1 MEEKDIIIEQLNPT
15 SFEFQ
20 DYVPSDEAL
29 IASSDLDT
37 AFSQSTDYIESYI
50 YDENNTLL
58 NSTIPLLSYNIKE
71 GDVLISPE
79 SGLTNQGYNQGVY
92 NILYT
97 FYRKRLSSDSGF
109 KYFIKEISSDRT
121 EIKLDSNLISNGNI
135 ISSTN
140 DFITYRENAEYF
152 VDFYLNFGNNQTV
165 IANNIKLDTTV
176 AGDPTILIKLYESL
190 PEQFN
195 LKTELWVVEQVSTPQ
210 LYRVTFPIPTIEIN
224 DFTYISGPNFNLDVK
239 GQTAKSGQLFS
250 YNTLIN
256 SDVTSS
262 TQQIKNLLN
271 EKQIN
276 INVNYE
282 DYNNFIHF
290 SSAKTRLENFYYK
303 VGLIESSSNQL
314 NSYLS
319 QITSDTSLTVAFSSS
334 VGILTSQIDN
344 IINNFDGYEYF
355 LYFNSGSSY
364 SWPKSNTEPPFQLY
378 STGSTEVLNWL
389 GSATPGSPYYGGQA
403 LSASNYDQDNSDWL
417 YFAIPEYLREDEEN
431 RRYELFIDM
440 VGQHYDNIWLYTK
453 DVTNKFSADNRLEYG
468 ISKDLVADAIRDFGV
483 KLYSNNFNTD
493 DLYAAFLGLNPSGNS
508 FPFSDITDSL
518 PASTGFEYVDTKI
531 SSSNNIIPLD
541 DVNKRLYKRIYH
553 NIPYLLKTKGTIGGL
568 RALITSYGIPD
579 TVLRINEFGGKDRN
593 EAQDWDLEQRVF
605 NYAFDTGEDSDNFI
619 TSSFNPSDNFKPNT
633 SKAFSPST
641 VQFRFKSAPIP
652 LGSNNQPSPDIRG
665 NQFLWLSD
673 DNDNTFSSPSTA
685 VVLEYI
691 GSGFTT
697 GSYSGSIASPYD
709 TWGTLKFYPDLS
721 YNPTVTCSVFAPF
734 FNEDWWSVQFT
745 FTGSGFTGG
754 TGSLFAANEIDGK
767 VGFSGSETKLALDS
781 RSWER
786 SDFATLNYL
795 ANRTINSTI
804 YQPFSGAFQEYRM
817 FTPTTIISENKF
829 FDYTLNPYSNE
840 GNTINSTPDKLM
852 FRAALGTQLDTGSR
866 TSIHPRVT
874 GSTSQIT
881 QSFDDDTSAFYIS
894 GSHFITNVEKIYQD
908 QVPAGIKNRVTDKI
922 DVKFNILP
930 EKPTGSNQNIDVLSA
945 YRGIQQE
952 SFVSQSYTPDVNY
965 LEVAISPQNQIN
977 DDINA
982 QIGYFNLGDY
992 IGDPRQFSSSA
1003 RNYPDLDI
1011 LRDAY
1016 FEKYIKSYDVL
1027 DFVRLMKFF
1036 DNSLFKMIKD
1046 FTPARTSLASGVV
1059 VKQHILE
1066 RNRQRPAQV
1075 SFSNVTYTGSVKS
1088 KARNYDTGS
1097 GDTGQYEYNG
1107 GSSIYRF
1114 SGGTGGGFERYNGL
1128 ETSPSA
1134 SAYGLTNRFN
1144 LTQSWNEYAEGSVAN
1159 AINNSGSFQGRGTIL
1174 LYNQDE
1180 FYDGIFSGS
1189 RIIATDQSLNPG
1201 CDPYKKPSYKGI
1213 DFNFLF
1219 FNSAAIPQFDGTV
1232 DANSFIDKNNVPLS
1246 GDAWI
1251 YSEYKSTSNGI
1262 NSQAWVKYIKLAA
1275 VDADGNFV
1283 RSYFQGMESLKIQF
1297 AEGIKEYFITNI
1309 TENTNHVLITI
1320 DFLEFDADFT
1330 GSVDGGS
1337 ENWSLST
1344 QGNYVKIGIG
1354 SIDSH
1359 ASFNQVLPTETQALK
1374 YFNGTTNDAQSAFNV
1389 GATYNA
1395 TDPNWQTLA
1404 GEYGVYSPARTSNI
1418 PWIISGSIFYSASL
1432 SFGETTSSG
1441 IYHSG
1446 STYDGRLNQIGSPP
1460 NYHTRQQ
1467 FQIFDGT
1474 GYDNVQKTTFRPTPS
1489 IVEIES
1495 GVFDNTINP
1504 LIPGNSGSDVT
1515 GTPGAGHSRIT
1526 LPGTA
1531 SMDFYFPYLQ
1541 FSGSRYP
1548 LPISPVPY
1556 PQPISGSDFGVN
1568 NDVIVTVSY
1577 AMSGSVSASFGAV
1590 QDLNGNPYY
1599 SLPLGS
1605 LGSIPTINA
1614 VGVNTRDFASYYHV
1628 KTSYE
1633 PGGGTYNYLP
1643 SSPVSWFPNI
1653 KFEISCSIDAN
1664 ITASIQWAKA
1674 ANPTAN
1680 TTWYIA
1686 GNPFLTATPTGDGVI
1701 IGDGG
1706 MGLGFGDVNFN
1717 LTSTGLAFRV
1727 VAWGEDN
1734 LVTYKLNNWQVLGEG
1749 SGALVRNGFTTF
1761 HPYAY
1766 GIGTTDQ
1773 GLLEA
1778 TQNAKENTW
1787 HIGDLLEQEWHKA
1800 DFQVHLKRTGS
1811 SGEFTIT
1818 SSNILES
1825 QSIGPGLSMEFPDSP
1840 ILNILNPTESPSSSI
1855 NEVGDMYFIEYSASN
1870 PQFSINTPQ
1879 ISPNGFITFTGDYR
1893 PFSLNLGY
1901 GNGTNNTNNNITF
1914 QQFSSTS
1921 DTGSAI
1927 FISQSYQVNDTQS
1940 QATASVSLYRSD
1952 NSNELGARETLLTN
1966 IFISASDQTGR
1977 TNFAARFG
1985 SSEGGYPF
1993 RWDDKLKFVTEVS
2006 KSLDIN
2012 FAFTEYSMSIF
2023 PGQSRWS
2030 PITLPSAYG
2039 NYRVPNPET
2048 SIVSTFF
2055 GVGILPFYLSLDCQP
2070 TLNNYIDTRPS
2081 TYLMDVDYN
2090 NVTGSITPVN
2100 FAQIISGSA
2109 TKATVPDSNYT
2120 IARSTIPR
2128 YGGSKSTSKIY
2139 NIWSAT
2145 DTGTYGKLSTI
2156 DLKKTYF
2163 SYFNE
2168 IEDPYPNINDKI
2180 KLNIQYLV
2188 DEDGNALP
2196 PALEGTSRTIFE
2208 RVYPKQSFGRMS
2220 VNTSDKKLKEL
2231 NSPFEISNIGSYYS
2245 PIIYTQTSSRYYS
2258 TTIPLSGSGRISR
2271 YDNDDSNSFSSF
2283 AFSAIGTASVASI
2296 QTREF
2301 SYRIA
2306 PSEDIKIKS
2315 YAQGTVYDDPTNGVI
2330 DYSGSYALLGEDLKN
2345 YQRLS
2350 LETQFTTTYIYDTS
2364 GTRGEMSVFLKM
2376 VSGSINLPFI
2386 VTDVKLSVLK
2396 SDQKVYDLGSV
2407 VGQSWLNFIGI
2418 GLQPNR
2424 DSKVSEIIKGNQPT
2438 FIPAKAQNFQL
2449 KQDNSMQMTLD
2460 WEMYNFL
2467 RDKGQ
2472 YVDGG
2477 DVQYRNPNL
2486 LSLIWTIEAESYP
2499 TIFKEADQIHWEMSG
2514 SAKRAS
2520 SAEHPDAA
2528 FFSNAHIG
2536 PHTPTKITSLG
2547 ALDHLLDGDNTGS
2560 APFWVFTGSAGGG
2573 TDILDQSILVMSSSN
2588 VNEAYGVNYY
2598 QGQLPYSPG
2607 PSEYFPGGQEPAD
2620 TSFDPIVYPLTFKVG
2635 DEIRFANNE
2644 NYTYTIQEVF
2654 KPSQNIEAGGIG
2666 RIKILLGSPVP
2677 GDVNKDFFLIRR
2689 NVPNANSVYLN
2700 GLFPY
2705 GNLPSGSVIGGATTT
2720 PGILY
2725 PDFPTEYLENS
2736 ASILVNELIS
2746 KGIITS

>member
-37 AFSQSTDYIESYI
+37 VFSQSTDYIESYI

-58 NSTIPLLSYNIKE
+58 NSTIPLLSYNVKE

-79 SGLTNQGYNQGVY
+79 SDLTNQGYNQGVY
-92 NILYT
+92 NVLYN

-121 EIKLDSNLISNGNI
+121 EIKLDSNLISNDNI

-165 IANNIKLDTTV
+165 IANNIKLDTIV

-190 PEQFN
+190 PEQFD

-262 TQQIKNLLN
+262 TQQIKSLLN

-314 NSYLS
+314 NTYLN

-334 VGILTSQIDN
+334 VNILTSQIDN

-403 LSASNYDQDNSDWL
+403 LSASNYDQDNPDWL

-453 DVTNKFSADNRLEYG
+453 DITNKFSADNRLEYG

-531 SSSNNIIPLD
+531 SSSNDIIPLD

-605 NYAFDTGEDSDNFI
+605 NYAFDTGDNATNYL
-619 TSSFNPSDNFKPNT
+619 TSSINLNDAWISDGDLY
-633 SKAFSPST
+633 SPQT
-641 VQFRFKSAPIP
+641 IQLRFKTAGI
-652 LGSNNQPSPDIRG
+652 SPAVGNVASSDIRYSQSLWFGDSNGG
-665 NQFLWLSD
+665 NL
-673 DNDNTFSSPSTA
+673 
-685 VVLEYI
+685 VLEYT
-691 GSGFTT
+691 GSGLVT
-697 GSYSGSIASPYD
+697 GSYSGSVVDPYD
-709 TWGTLKFYPDLS
+709 YYGTLKWIPAEADNPSLS
-721 YNPTVTCSVFAPF
+721 ASVYLPF
-734 FNEDWWSVQFT
+734 FDGGWWSAQINMPLIDKGAGLT
-745 FTGSGFTGG
+745 NESA
-754 TGSLFAANEIDGK
+754 SLYAANQLRGK
-767 VGFSGSETKLALDS
+767 IGFSASDS
-781 RSWER
+781 TSGYN
-786 SDFATLNYL
+786 SSYYGQAVKANLNDSSNYTF
-795 ANRTINSTI
+795 NDGTI
-804 YQPFSGAFQEYRM
+804 YQPFSGSFQELRYW
-817 FTPTTIISENKF
+817 SSSLNEDVF
-829 FDYTLNPYSNE
+829 FDYVVNPYSNE
-840 GNTINSTPDKLM
+840 GNTTNNTPDGLA

-881 QSFDDDTSAFYIS
+881 QSFDDGTSAFYIS
-894 GSHFITNVEKIYQD
+894 GPHFVTNVEKIYQD

-922 DVKFNILP
+922 DVEFNILP

-1201 CDPYKKPSYKGI
+1201 CDLYKKPSDIGI
-1213 DFNFLF
+1213 DYNFLF
-1219 FNSAAIPQFDGTV
+1219 FNSALPTGFDGTV
-1232 DANSFIDKNNVPLS
+1232 DVNSFIDRNNVPLP

-1251 YSEYKSTSNGI
+1251 YSEYESTSNGI
-1262 NSQAWVKYIKLAA
+1262 NSQAYVKYIKLAA

-1283 RSYFQGMESLKIQF
+1283 RSYFQGMESIKIQF
-1297 AEGIKEYFITNI
+1297 SEGIKEYFVTSI
-1309 TENTNHVLITI
+1309 TENTDHVLMGI
-1320 DFLEFDADFT
+1320 DFLTPDADFT

-1344 QGNYVKIGIG
+1344 QGNYVKVGIS

-1389 GATYNA
+1389 GTTYNA
-1395 TDPNWQTLA
+1395 TDPNWQILA

-1432 SFGETTSSG
+1432 ASGETTSSG

-1446 STYDGRLNQIGSPP
+1446 STYDGRFNKIGSPP
-1460 NYHTRQQ
+1460 NNHTRQQ

-1474 GYDNVQKTTFRPTPS
+1474 GYDNFQKTTFRPTPS

-1504 LIPGNSGSDVT
+1504 LIPGNSGSGITD
-1515 GTPGAGHSRIT
+1515 TPGAGHSRIT

-1541 FSGSRYP
+1541 FSGSVYP
-1548 LPISPVPY
+1548 LDNSIIPY
-1556 PQPISGSDFGVN
+1556 PQPISGSNFALNSDVVVN
-1568 NDVIVTVSY
+1568 EISY
-1577 AMSGSVSASFGAV
+1577 EMSGSVSASFGVV
-1590 QDLNGNPYY
+1590 QDLDGNPYY

-1605 LGSIPTINA
+1605 LGHIPTINA
-1614 VGVNTRDFASYYHV
+1614 VGINTIDFASYYHV

-1633 PGGGTYNYLP
+1633 PGGGTINYLNGVP
-1643 SSPVSWFPNI
+1643 TNWFPTLRY
-1653 KFEISCSIDAN
+1653 EISCSIDAN
-1664 ITASIQWAKA
+1664 ITASIQWAKT
-1674 ANPTAN
+1674 ANPNAN

-1686 GNPFLTATPTGDGVI
+1686 ETPSLTSTPEGAGLITGAGSI
-1701 IGDGG
+1701 
-1706 MGLGFGDVNFN
+1706 GLGLGDVNFN

-1727 VAWGEDN
+1727 VAWGEDDV
-1734 LVTYKLNNWQVLGEG
+1734 VTYKLNDWQVLGAG
-1749 SGALVRNGFTTF
+1749 SGPLVRNGFPSTS
-1761 HPYAY
+1761 PYSY
-1766 GIGTTDQ
+1766 GIGTTPQ

-1840 ILNILNPTESPSSSI
+1840 ILNILHPTESPSSSI
-1855 NEVGDMYFIEYSASN
+1855 NEIGDMYFIEYSASN
-1870 PQFSINTPQ
+1870 PQFSVNTPQ
-1879 ISPNGFITFTGDYR
+1879 ISPLGFIIPSTGDYFAFG
-1893 PFSLNLGY
+1893 PNLGW
-1901 GNGTNNTNNNITF
+1901 GNGTNLQNANITF

-1940 QATASVSLYRSD
+1940 QATASVTLYRSD

-1977 TNFAARFG
+1977 TNFEAKFG

-1993 RWDDKLKFVTEVS
+1993 RWDDQLRFVTEVS
-2006 KSLDIN
+2006 KSLDIS

-2023 PGQSRWS
+2023 PEQSRWS
-2030 PITLPSAYG
+2030 PITPPIAYG

-2055 GVGILPFYLSLDCQP
+2055 GVGILPFYLALDCQP

-2090 NVTGSITPVN
+2090 NVKGSIIPVN

-2168 IEDPYPNINDKI
+2168 IEDPYPNINDKV

-2208 RVYPKQSFGRMS
+2208 RVYPKQSFGRIS

-2245 PIIYTQTSSRYYS
+2245 PIMYTQTSSRHYS
-2258 TTIPLSGSGRISR
+2258 TTIPLTGSGRISR
-2271 YDNDDSNSFSSF
+2271 YDNNDPNSFASF
-2283 AFSAIGTASVASI
+2283 AFSAIGTASVAPVS

-2315 YAQGTVYDDPTNGVI
+2315 YAQNTVYDDPTNGVI

-2345 YQRLS
+2345 AQRLS
-2350 LETQFTTTYIYDTS
+2350 LETQFTTTYIYDTNR
-2364 GTRGEMSVFLKM
+2364 TRDEMSIFLKM
-2376 VSGSINLPFI
+2376 VSGSTNLPFT

-2407 VGQSWLNFIGI
+2407 IDQSWLDFIGT
-2418 GLQPNR
+2418 GLQQNT
-2424 DSKVSEIIKGNQPT
+2424 DSRTVDIITGRQPA
-2438 FIPAKAQNFQL
+2438 FIPAKSQNFQL
-2449 KQDNSMQMTLD
+2449 RQDNSMQMTLD
-2460 WEMYNFL
+2460 WEMYHFL

-2486 LSLIWTIEAESYP
+2486 LSLIWTIEAKSYP

-2514 SAKRAS
+2514 SAKPAS
-2520 SAEHPDAA
+2520 VGDQPDAA
-2528 FFSNAHIG
+2528 FFPNAHIG

-2620 TSFDPIVYPLTFKVG
+2620 TSFDPIVYPLTFEVG

-2644 NYTYTIQEVF
+2644 NYTYNIQEVF